1 MKNQKLLVN
10 FNEKSF
16 FIPLLF
22 IVIVSIL
29 GYFIYLAKVQ
39 RSKLFENQNTFN
51 NLIVLNKEFNLYLE
65 SPFQYDNF
73 DVINK
78 KIVDFEEDFN
88 HIIKDKNLNNKE
100 FKIFSD
106 SFVNIINQKISKLRK
121 FKSYKAILNNS
132 FRIIQKLKV
141 NIDSNK
147 YEELYLMIMTLD
159 KDYTIDVE
167 SLLNTIESLEPNN
180 LYEEYFLKHSTNI
193 VNNFVKLEKIKE
205 DVYDL
210 DISNKLNEFNQKY
223 IAYVNKTF
231 SQATISIFIIFSLL
245 VILIGF
251 YIFHEYKIFI
261 SNRDLNRFRKTV
273 ENSDNIVLI
282 TDKNQNIKYVND
294 AFTKTTGYK
303 LEEIIGRKPNML
315 KSGLHSKSFMII

>member
-1 MKNQKLLVN
+1 MK
-10 FNEKSF
+10 KSF

-106 SFVNIINQKISKLRK
+106 SFANVINQKISKLRK

-141 NIDSNK
+141 NIDSNR

-193 VNNFVKLEKIKE
+193 VNSFVKNLK
-205 DVYDL
+205 
-210 DISNKLNEFNQKY
+210 KLK
-223 IAYVNKTF
+223 K
-231 SQATISIFIIFSLL
+231 
-245 VILIGF
+245 
-251 YIFHEYKIFI
+251 
-261 SNRDLNRFRKTV
+261 
-273 ENSDNIVLI
+273 
-282 TDKNQNIKYVND
+282 
-294 AFTKTTGYK
+294 
-303 LEEIIGRKPNML
+303 M
-315 KSGLHSKSFMII
+315 FMT